1 MCSLREIRIYGVV
14 KGYHAYRVKPRVG
27 EVLVCKMEPENT
39 YDKKAVRVVNKDGQT
54 IGHVPAIPVSLNAG
68 IFEILETWPAFPVQW

>member
-27 EVLVCKMEPENT
+27 EDLVKNASLIRNPDLQNLDSPKSSNAYQLSCYNFFGLLN
-39 YDKKAVRVVNKDGQT
+39 A
-54 IGHVPAIPVSLNAG
+54 VSL
-68 IFEILETWPAFPVQW
+68 LDD